1 MTKEEYNLIKTSLE
15 SEVSID
21 VLSKVCQDILL
32 NRIKWDEQPD
42 RELRFLL
49 EKIVGLIKFPIEVD
63 LVTEKVAP
71 TEGPIKLRDLAITGG
86 ITGIGIL
93 ASFSKNKGI
102 SFIGGLMT
110 GLGGY
115 LLGQQLSKKDS
126 DKTISRLVVTTTA
139 QELGEQI
146 DAIYTAFSAFYNY
159 RQLEGRQKD
168 ILLWFQQL
176 YRKSDNEELR
186 ESISELLDQYGY
198 SFETFSEER
207 STDFELHGGRV
218 EDTKT
223 TIPAIIN
230 DKGTLICKGVAVI
243 PQ

>member
-1 MTKEEYNLIKTSLE
+1 MTKEEYNLIQTSLE
-15 SEVSID
+15 SDVTVD

-32 NRIKWDEQPD
+32 NRIKWDNQPD

-49 EKIVGLIKFPIEVD
+49 EKIVRLIKFPIEVE
-63 LVTEKVAP
+63 LVTERQTCTDQTARV
-71 TEGPIKLRDLAITGG
+71 RNLALSGG
-86 ITGIGIL
+86 ITGLGIL
-93 ASFSKNKGI
+93 ASFSRNNGI
-102 SFIGGLMT
+102 SVLGGLMA
-110 GLGGY
+110 GVGGY

-126 DKTISRLVVTTTA
+126 AKVISRLVVTTTA

-168 ILLWFQQL
+168 VLLWFQQL
-176 YRKSDNEELR
+176 YRKSDNTELR
-186 ESISELLDQYGY
+186 ESISDLLGQYGY
-198 SFETFSEER
+198 AFETFSEER
-207 STDFELHGGRV
+207 STDFELHGGSV
-218 EDTKT
+218 ENTKT

-230 DKGTLICKGVAVI
+230 EKGTLICKGVAVI